1 MNTPDKW
8 VIIKFKGLASSHDA
22 AQDDSSSKGEEHYR
36 VLAGWYGGYLYG
48 DHWRLNSGIIKVEED
63 GDYYLFHGYSGSVYK
78 CHKDS
83 YGLSSLTAGIYLGL
97 EKHHNVEALP
107 STTDWLSLL
116 EQ

>member
-8 VIIKFKGLASSHDA
+8 AIIGFKGPD
-22 AQDDSSSKGEEHYR
+22 EHHR

-48 DHWRLNSGIIKVEED
+48 DYWRINSGITKVEED

-83 YGLSSLTAGIYLGL
+83 YGLSSLTAGVYLGL
-97 EKHHNVEALP
+97 EKHHNVEVLP

-116 EQ
+116 KEEDKWQTDM